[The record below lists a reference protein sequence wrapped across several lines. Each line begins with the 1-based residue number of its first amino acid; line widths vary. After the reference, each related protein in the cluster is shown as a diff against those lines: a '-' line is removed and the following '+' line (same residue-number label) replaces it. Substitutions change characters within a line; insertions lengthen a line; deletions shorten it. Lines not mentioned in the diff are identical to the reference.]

1 MCKLRRQRLTQKLS
15 RCHQELVLCGH
26 PGCGIG
32 LADAMCGV
40 VVRGRVRLLA
50 TALGTAV
57 AGTTHRVAAGTTA
70 ADTGAENK
78 RASNPGQVLF
88 VIAIFE

>member
-1 MCKLRRQRLTQKLS
+1 
-15 RCHQELVLCGH
+15 
-26 PGCGIG
+26 
-32 LADAMCGV
+32 MCGV
-40 VVRGRVRLLA
+40 LASGLVRLLV
-50 TALGTAV
+50 TALGTMA

-78 RASNPGQVLF
+78 RASNSGQVLF